1 MLKVRT
7 TKFETIAV
15 LYVQGKIVRGE
26 TDVLRHAALGQLD
39 ASVVVLDL
47 AQVTTIDASGL
58 GLMLDLRAVTE
69 SKGIEFRL
77 KNVTKP
83 VRQVLDITRLSSV
96 FEITREIDAGEAPLR
111 YRPTMA
117 LQTAAC
123 A

>member
-15 LYVQGKIVRGE
+15 LYVQGKIVRSE
-26 TDVLRHAALGQLD
+26 TDVLRDAVLGQLD

-77 KNVTKP
+77 KNVTKL

-96 FEITREIDAGEAPLR
+96 FEITREIEAGEAPLR
-111 YRPTMA
+111 YRPTMT